1 MNLFFSYFI
10 QCFFPL
16 NHVFFCLAYQLPLQK
31 RPHGNLRLL
40 ICLAVGMLFSPF
52 LVLLGTVFLP
62 DSQVLL
68 RQTFY
73 YWSIFIFLILQL
85 LSMVLLFWFDCDISL
100 ADAVYG
106 TACAYSTQHLS
117 DAVIM
122 LLFPERA
129 FSQVYVFSSLET
141 FLGELPA
148 FLISLA
154 TLLGGYFLVARR
166 LPEKG
171 RYQNT
176 TAHSWL
182 AASIVLGF
190 ALFLSYA
197 AKILLSSSGTAM
209 FRICMAFDLLCC
221 VFMLWVQVEHR
232 HEMQLI
238 REVQIERVIRARQ
251 KEQFI
256 IARDSVER
264 INRKCH
270 NLKHQVAAIRRI
282 ADSDEQQKSLAELE
296 KAVAFYDFM
305 VKSGNE
311 VIDTV
316 LTEKSLLCEQSGIT
330 WTCMA
335 NGPTLE
341 FMEPGDL
348 YLLFDSAL
356 ENAIESVRCLSDEK
370 QRIIAL
376 TLHRKRDM
384 AFLQIENYYSGS
396 LVFEH
401 GLPRSTKPQDGV
413 HGYGLK
419 NIQAI
424 VQKYHGTMD
433 ISAENGLFL
442 LSILL
447 PLPDSAI

>member
-1 MNLFFSYFI
+1 MNLFFSYFM

-31 RPHGNLRLL
+31 RPHGTLRLL
-40 ICLAVGMLFSPF
+40 ICFAVGLFFSP
-52 LVLLGTVFLP
+52 LLILLSSVFP
-62 DSQVLL
+62 SDSQIFLD
-68 RQTFY
+68 QTSY
-73 YWSIFIFLILQL
+73 YRSIFIFLILQL
-85 LSMVLLFWFDCDISL
+85 CIMVLLFWFDCDISL

-106 TACAYSTQHLS
+106 TACAYATQHLS

-129 FSQVYVFSSLET
+129 FSQVYVFSSLST
-141 FLGELPA
+141 FLWELPA
-148 FLISLA
+148 FLISLV

-171 RYQNT
+171 RYQNPT
-176 TAHSWL
+176 MHSWL
-182 AASIVLGF
+182 AALIVLGF

-197 AKILLSSSGTAM
+197 AKLLLPTSGSAM
-209 FRICMAFDLLCC
+209 FRICMMFDLLCC
-221 VFMLWVQVEHR
+221 VFMLWVQVER
-232 HEMQLI
+232 QREKKLI
-238 REVQIERVIRARQ
+238 RDMQIERVIRARQ
-251 KEQFI
+251 KEQFL

-270 NLKHQVAAIRRI
+270 DLKHQVAAIRQI

-296 KAVAFYDFM
+296 KAVVFYDYM
-305 VKSGNE
+305 AKSGNE

-316 LTEKSLLCEQSGIT
+316 LTEKGLLCEQAGIT

-341 FMEPGDL
+341 FMEPEDL

-356 ENAIESVRCLSDEK
+356 ENAIECVRNLRNEK

-384 AFLQIENYYSGS
+384 AFLQIENYYETPII
-396 LVFEH
+396 FDH
-401 GLPRSTKPQDGV
+401 GLPRSTKPQNET

-419 NIQAI
+419 NIRAI

-433 ISAENGLFL
+433 ITTENGLFL

-447 PLPDSAI
+447 PLPDPIG